1 MNNTISNIELFHVR
15 IPLDKP
21 FYPSW
26 IPGYPAKENRFDLI
40 RVTTKDGVQGYSA
53 APAMSSE
60 RLGLGNL
67 MAPYLLGHDA
77 TDIDLI
83 LQRIREIGYLGVRV
97 GWIEPAFWDIKGKI
111 EDKPVYE
118 LLGGNRETVPL
129 YASTG
134 EIKDEDSRAFE
145 AQKRYEE
152 GFETI
157 KIRVH
162 EFDVQKDISHVKAVV
177 DAVGDK
183 MAIGVD
189 ANQGWRVTIIND
201 APLWDLDRARYF
213 ADACADMNIA
223 WLEEPLPMDDFESLR
238 QLTKYSRVPITGG
251 EIHSNGKREL
261 ETMIEQRC
269 YHIFQPD
276 AIMTGGISHAL
287 DVAALCKKH
296 NLGFTPHTWTNGIG
310 FAVNLHVLL
319 ASGFNG
325 TKPLEYPINPPSW
338 TIEKRDGLLK
348 RPFEHINGILQ
359 PTYAPGLGFEI
370 DQDKLSRYGEKFFSM
385 NKRKLIFYTIK
396 DKGLFTALSINSNK
410 KKYGV
415 DTSKKKEAADEK
427 QT

>member
-1 MNNTISNIELFHVR
+1 MSRIRTIELYHVR

-26 IPGYPAKENRFDLI
+26 IPGYPATENRFDLI
-40 RVTTKDGVQGYSA
+40 RITTEDGIEGYSA

-60 RLGLGNL
+60 RFGLGNL

-83 LQRIREIGYLGVRV
+83 LQRIREIGYLGIRV
-97 GWIEPAFWDIKGKI
+97 GWIEPAFWDIKGKL
-111 EDKPVYE
+111 ENKPVFE
-118 LLGGNRETVPL
+118 LLGGRRENVLL

-134 EIKDEDSRAFE
+134 EIKDEDSRVFE
-145 AQKRYEE
+145 ANKRFEE
-152 GFETI
+152 GFGTI

-162 EFDVQKDISHVKAVV
+162 EFDVQKDISHVRAMA

-201 APLWDLDRARYF
+201 APLWDLDRAKYF

-223 WLEEPLPMDDFESLR
+223 WLEEPLPMDDFENLR
-238 QLTKYSRVPITGG
+238 RLTQYSKIPITGG
-251 EIHSNGKREL
+251 EIHSNGKSEL
-261 ETMIEQRC
+261 KHMIEKRC
-269 YHIFQPD
+269 YSIFQPD
-276 AIMTGGISHAL
+276 AVMTGGISHAL
-287 DVAALCKKH
+287 EVASLCKKH

-310 FAVNLHVLL
+310 FAVNLQVLL

-338 TIEKRDGLLK
+338 TIEKRDGILK
-348 RPFEHINGILQ
+348 RPFDHVNGVLR
-359 PTYAPGLGFEI
+359 PTYTPGLGFEI
-370 DQDKLSRYGEKFFSM
+370 DTDKLEKYGEKFFSM
-385 NKRKLIFYTIK
+385 NKRKLMFHTIK
-396 DKGLFTALSINSNK
+396 DKGFFTALKLNSNRK
-410 KKYGV
+410 KFGV
-415 DTSKKKEAADEK
+415 DTSGKEAQDSP
-427 QT
+427 